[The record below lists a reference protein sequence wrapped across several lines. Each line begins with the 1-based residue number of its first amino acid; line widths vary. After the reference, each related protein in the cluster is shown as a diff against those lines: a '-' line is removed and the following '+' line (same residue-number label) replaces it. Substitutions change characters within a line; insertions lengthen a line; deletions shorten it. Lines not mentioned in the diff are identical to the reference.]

1 MKEYLNDDAKQRA
14 TNDLEN
20 YSVYLRLKNMD
31 QMKDKK
37 IGWIG
42 TGLMGNPMAKH
53 LINAGYGLNVFNRTK
68 QKAEE
73 LLGMGATWYNT
84 PADIA
89 ANSEVIF
96 TMIGFPK
103 DVEECYFGEQG
114 IFKSIKQGTILI
126 DMTTTK
132 PSLAVKISEEAAK
145 VGAEFN
151 DAPVSGGQVGAIN
164 GTLSIMI
171 GGKKEV
177 VESVMPLF
185 ETFGKNMVYQGK
197 AGAGQHTKMC
207 NQITVAGTM
216 IGVCEG
222 LIYGAKAGLDLNV
235 MLASVSKGAAACWTL
250 DILAPKIVNGDYAAT
265 FTVDNFV
272 KDLSIALEEAEVMQL
287 SLPGLALVK
296 QLYILLQA
304 MGKGSFGTQSLY
316 LALEKIAEQKQ
327 E

>member
-1 MKEYLNDDAKQRA
+1 
-14 TNDLEN
+14 
-20 YSVYLRLKNMD
+20 
-31 QMKDKK
+31 MKDKK

-53 LINAGYGLNVFNRTK
+53 LINAGYKLNVFNRSR

-73 LLGMGATWYNT
+73 LIKMGATWLDT
-84 PADIA
+84 PTDIA
-89 ANSEVIF
+89 ADSEVIV

-103 DVEECYFGEQG
+103 DVEEVYFGEQG
-114 IFKSIKQGTILI
+114 IFKKLKQGTILI

-132 PSLAVKISEEAAK
+132 PSLAVKISEEAAN
-145 VGAEFN
+145 VGVEFI

-177 VESVMPLF
+177 VDAVIPLF
-185 ETFGKNMVYQGK
+185 EVFGKNMVYQGK

-207 NQITVAGTM
+207 NQVTIAGTM

-235 MLASVSKGAAACWTL
+235 MLAAISKGAAACWTL
-250 DILAPKIVNGDYAAT
+250 DILAPKIVNGDYSPG
-265 FTVDNFV
+265 FSVDNLV
-272 KDLSIALEEAEVMQL
+272 KDLSIALEEAEAMQL
-287 SLPGLALVK
+287 SLPGLSLVK
-296 QLYILLQA
+296 QLYMSLQE
-304 MGKGSFGTQSLY
+304 MGKGSLGTQSLY
-316 LALEKIAEQKQ
+316 LVLEKMANGESK
-327 E
+327 

>member
-1 MKEYLNDDAKQRA
+1 
-14 TNDLEN
+14 
-20 YSVYLRLKNMD
+20 
-31 QMKDKK
+31 MKDKK

-53 LINAGYGLNVFNRTK
+53 LVNAGYKLNVYNRTK

-73 LLGMGATWYNT
+73 LVSMGTIWYDT

-89 ANSEVIF
+89 ANSEVII

-103 DVEECYFGEQG
+103 DVEECYFGDQG
-114 IFKSIKQGTILI
+114 IFRQVKKGTILI

-132 PSLAVKISEEAAK
+132 PSLAVKISEESEKA
-145 VGAEFN
+145 GAEFI

-164 GTLSIMI
+164 ASLSIMI

-177 VESVMPLF
+177 VDSVLPIF
-185 ETFGKNMVYQGK
+185 QVFGKNMVYQGK

-207 NQITVAGTM
+207 NQITIAGTM

-222 LIYGAKAGLDLNV
+222 LIYGVKAGLDLNT
-235 MLASVSKGAAACWTL
+235 MLESIAKGAAACWTL
-250 DILAPKIVNGDYAAT
+250 DVLAPKIVKGDYSPG
-265 FTVDNFV
+265 FSVDNFV
-272 KDLSIALEEAEVMQL
+272 KDLTIGLEEAEAMKL

-296 QLYILLQA
+296 QLYLSIQA
-304 MGKGSFGTQSLY
+304 MGKGSSGTQALY
-316 LALEKIAEQKQ
+316 LALKKLANMDHNS
-327 E
+327 